1 MMSWWPKG
9 FDNDLNH
16 ANYVATIVFLKHK
29 LIKLVRG
36 EKEFQKI
43 SLVPAIHENNIY
55 QPI

>member
-9 FDNDLNH
+9 FDSDLNH